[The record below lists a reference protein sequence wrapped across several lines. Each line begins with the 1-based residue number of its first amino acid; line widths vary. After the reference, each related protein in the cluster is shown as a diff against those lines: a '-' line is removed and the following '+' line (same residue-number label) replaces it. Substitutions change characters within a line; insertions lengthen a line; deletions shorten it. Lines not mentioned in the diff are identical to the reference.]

1 MEISGY
7 EQLKQER
14 IDDVHSDGYLFRH
27 KRAVRVSVYCQMMMK
42 IKCFI

>member
-27 KRAVRVSVYCQMMMK
+27 KKSGAR
-42 IKCFI
+42 I